1 MRGHARA
8 EVTTSERRRVVP
20 LKRGD
25 DVALGRILGE
35 NRIDTGSEPRVPHA
49 CASHRH
55 ERNRGEMSA
64 VAKTVALF
72 KQQRTR
78 DAAVLRKIRAR
89 AKPEEWTRDE
99 LFRVN
104 DLSKYFLGWYFGVM
118 CGLLGFRSFGF
129 SVWGLALITIVS
141 NLFVVNYL
149 NFDLDLHGEPMEFVL
164 SGMVA
169 SYCWFILWWVI
180 VAQSVGRF

>member
-1 MRGHARA
+1 MQNKVGQTDG
-8 EVTTSERRRVVP
+8 VST
-20 LKRGD
+20 
-25 DVALGRILGE
+25 
-35 NRIDTGSEPRVPHA
+35 PRVLSTAAP
-49 CASHRH
+49 RLPNVKNGTTQLD
-55 ERNRGEMSA
+55 ERNRADMSA
-64 VAKTVALF
+64 VAKTMALF

-78 DAAVLRKIRAR
+78 DAEVLRKIRAR

-129 SVWGLALITIVS
+129 SVWGLALITIAS

-164 SGMVA
+164 SGMVS
-169 SYCWFILWWVI
+169 SYCWFVLWWVI